1 MKQSKRNEK
10 LLSEVQR
17 VLKTIKNR
25 EVISNLKEVQ
35 IAFTDVDG
43 EGVVL
48 SMSINKKGKMKR
60 HYDYIGME
68 DFEDQLYDEPSQGL
82 LNRWTKTSSIQVTG
96 SIILL
101 RVR

>member
-1 MKQSKRNEK
+1 MKQSKRHRK

-17 VLKTIKNR
+17 VLKTVKDR
-25 EVISNLKEVQ
+25 EVISDLKEVQ

-68 DFEDQLYDEPSQGL
+68 DFEDQLYDAPAQGL
-82 LNRWTKTSSIQVTG
+82 LN
-96 SIILL
+96 
-101 RVR
+101 

>member
-1 MKQSKRNEK
+1 MKQSKRHKK

-17 VLKTIKNR
+17 VLRTIKER
-25 EVISNLKEVQ
+25 EIISDLKEVQ

-48 SMSINKKGKMKR
+48 AMSINKKGKMKR

-68 DFEDQLYDEPSQGL
+68 DFEDQLYDEPSRGL
-82 LNRWTKTSSIQVTG
+82 LN
-96 SIILL
+96 
-101 RVR
+101 

>member
-1 MKQSKRNEK
+1 MKQHKRHKK
-10 LLSEVQR
+10 LLYEVQR
-17 VLKTIKNR
+17 VLKTVKDR
-25 EVISNLKEVQ
+25 EVISDLKEVQ

-68 DFEDQLYDEPSQGL
+68 DFEDQYYDEPSQGL
-82 LNRWTKTSSIQVTG
+82 LN
-96 SIILL
+96 
-101 RVR
+101 

>member
-1 MKQSKRNEK
+1 MKQTKRHRK

-17 VLKTIKNR
+17 VLKTVKDR
-25 EVISNLKEVQ
+25 EIISDLKEVQ

-48 SMSINKKGKMKR
+48 SVSINKKGKMKC

-68 DFEDQLYDEPSQGL
+68 DFEDQLHDGPSHGL
-82 LNRWTKTSSIQVTG
+82 LN
-96 SIILL
+96 
-101 RVR
+101 

>member
-1 MKQSKRNEK
+1 MKQSKRHKK

-17 VLKTIKNR
+17 VLKTVKDR
-25 EVISNLKEVQ
+25 EVISDLKEVQ

-68 DFEDQLYDEPSQGL
+68 DFEDQYYDEPSQGL
-82 LNRWTKTSSIQVTG
+82 LN
-96 SIILL
+96 
-101 RVR
+101 

>member
-1 MKQSKRNEK
+1 MKQRKRHKK

-17 VLKTIKNR
+17 VLKTVKDR
-25 EVISNLKEVQ
+25 EVISDLKEVQ

-68 DFEDQLYDEPSQGL
+68 DFEDQLYDEPSRGL
-82 LNRWTKTSSIQVTG
+82 LN
-96 SIILL
+96 
-101 RVR
+101 

>member
-1 MKQSKRNEK
+1 MKQSKRHRK

-17 VLKTIKNR
+17 VLKTVKDR
-25 EVISNLKEVQ
+25 EVISDLKEVQ

-43 EGVVL
+43 EGLVL

-82 LNRWTKTSSIQVTG
+82 LN
-96 SIILL
+96 
-101 RVR
+101 

>member
-1 MKQSKRNEK
+1 MKQSKRHKK

-17 VLKTIKNR
+17 VLKTIKDR
-25 EVISNLKEVQ
+25 EVISDLKEVQ

-60 HYDYIGME
+60 HYDYIGMD
-68 DFEDQLYDEPSQGL
+68 DFEDQYYDEPSQGL
-82 LNRWTKTSSIQVTG
+82 LN
-96 SIILL
+96 
-101 RVR
+101 

>member
-1 MKQSKRNEK
+1 MKQRKRHKK

-17 VLKTIKNR
+17 VLKTVKDR
-25 EVISNLKEVQ
+25 EVISDLKEVQ

-68 DFEDQLYDEPSQGL
+68 DFEDQYYDEPSQGL
-82 LNRWTKTSSIQVTG
+82 LN
-96 SIILL
+96 
-101 RVR
+101 

>member
-1 MKQSKRNEK
+1 MKQRKRHKK

-17 VLKTIKNR
+17 VLRTVKDR
-25 EVISNLKEVQ
+25 EVISDLKEVQ

-68 DFEDQLYDEPSQGL
+68 DFEDQYYDEPSRGL
-82 LNRWTKTSSIQVTG
+82 LN
-96 SIILL
+96 
-101 RVR
+101 

>member
-1 MKQSKRNEK
+1 MKQSKRHRK

-17 VLKTIKNR
+17 VLKTVKDR
-25 EVISNLKEVQ
+25 EVISDLKEVQ

-68 DFEDQLYDEPSQGL
+68 DFEDQLNDEPSQGL
-82 LNRWTKTSSIQVTG
+82 LN
-96 SIILL
+96 
-101 RVR
+101 

>member
-1 MKQSKRNEK
+1 MKQRKRHKK

-17 VLKTIKNR
+17 VLRTIKER
-25 EVISNLKEVQ
+25 EVISDLKEVQ

-68 DFEDQLYDEPSQGL
+68 DFEDQLYDEPSRGL
-82 LNRWTKTSSIQVTG
+82 LN
-96 SIILL
+96 
-101 RVR
+101 

>member
-1 MKQSKRNEK
+1 MKQRKRHKK

-17 VLKTIKNR
+17 VLRTIKER
-25 EVISNLKEVQ
+25 EVISDLKEVQ

-68 DFEDQLYDEPSQGL
+68 DFEDQYYDEPSQGL
-82 LNRWTKTSSIQVTG
+82 LN
-96 SIILL
+96 
-101 RVR
+101 

>member
-1 MKQSKRNEK
+1 MKQSKRHKK

-17 VLKTIKNR
+17 VLKTVKDR
-25 EVISNLKEVQ
+25 EVISDLKEVQ

-68 DFEDQLYDEPSQGL
+68 DFEDQLHDVPSQGL
-82 LNRWTKTSSIQVTG
+82 LN
-96 SIILL
+96 
-101 RVR
+101 

>member
-1 MKQSKRNEK
+1 MKQTKRHKK

-17 VLKTIKNR
+17 VLKTVKDR
-25 EVISNLKEVQ
+25 EVISDLKEVQ

-48 SMSINKKGKMKR
+48 SVSINKKGKMKC

-68 DFEDQLYDEPSQGL
+68 DFEDQLYDAPSHGL
-82 LNRWTKTSSIQVTG
+82 LN
-96 SIILL
+96 
-101 RVR
+101 

>member
-1 MKQSKRNEK
+1 MKQSKRHKK

-17 VLKTIKNR
+17 VLRTIKER
-25 EVISNLKEVQ
+25 EVISDLKEVQ

-68 DFEDQLYDEPSQGL
+68 DFEDQLYDEPSRGL
-82 LNRWTKTSSIQVTG
+82 LN
-96 SIILL
+96 
-101 RVR
+101 

>member
-1 MKQSKRNEK
+1 MKQRKRHKK

-17 VLKTIKNR
+17 VLRTIKER
-25 EVISNLKEVQ
+25 EIISDLKEVQ

-68 DFEDQLYDEPSQGL
+68 DFEDQYYDEPSRGL
-82 LNRWTKTSSIQVTG
+82 LN
-96 SIILL
+96 
-101 RVR
+101 

>member
-1 MKQSKRNEK
+1 MKQRKRHRK

-17 VLKTIKNR
+17 VLKTVKDR
-25 EVISNLKEVQ
+25 EVISDLKEVQ

-68 DFEDQLYDEPSQGL
+68 DFEDQLYDEPSHGL
-82 LNRWTKTSSIQVTG
+82 LN
-96 SIILL
+96 
-101 RVR
+101 

>member
-1 MKQSKRNEK
+1 MKQTKRHKK

-17 VLKTIKNR
+17 VLKTVKDR
-25 EVISNLKEVQ
+25 EIISDLKEVQ

-48 SMSINKKGKMKR
+48 SVSINKKGKMKC

-68 DFEDQLYDEPSQGL
+68 DFEDQLHDGPSHGL
-82 LNRWTKTSSIQVTG
+82 LN
-96 SIILL
+96 
-101 RVR
+101 

>member
-1 MKQSKRNEK
+1 MKKHKRHKK

-17 VLKTIKNR
+17 VLRKIKER
-25 EVISNLKEVQ
+25 EIISELKEVQ

-48 SMSINKKGKMKR
+48 AMSINKKGKMKR

-68 DFEDQLYDEPSQGL
+68 DFEDQLYDEPSHGL
-82 LNRWTKTSSIQVTG
+82 LN
-96 SIILL
+96 
-101 RVR
+101 

>member
-1 MKQSKRNEK
+1 MKQRKRHKK

-17 VLKTIKNR
+17 VLRTIKER
-25 EVISNLKEVQ
+25 EIISDLKEVQ

-68 DFEDQLYDEPSQGL
+68 DFEDQYYDEPSQGL
-82 LNRWTKTSSIQVTG
+82 LN
-96 SIILL
+96 
-101 RVR
+101 

>member
-1 MKQSKRNEK
+1 MKQSKRHRK

-17 VLKTIKNR
+17 VLKTIKDR
-25 EVISNLKEVQ
+25 EVISDLKEVQ

-60 HYDYIGME
+60 HYDYIGMD
-68 DFEDQLYDEPSQGL
+68 DFEDQLYDEPSHGL
-82 LNRWTKTSSIQVTG
+82 LN
-96 SIILL
+96 
-101 RVR
+101 

>member
-1 MKQSKRNEK
+1 MKQSKRHKK

-17 VLKTIKNR
+17 VLKTVKDR
-25 EVISNLKEVQ
+25 EVISDLKEVQ

-60 HYDYIGME
+60 HYDYIGMD

-82 LNRWTKTSSIQVTG
+82 LN
-96 SIILL
+96 
-101 RVR
+101 

>member
-1 MKQSKRNEK
+1 MKQSKRHKK

-17 VLKTIKNR
+17 VLKTVKDR
-25 EVISNLKEVQ
+25 EVISDLKEVQ

-68 DFEDQLYDEPSQGL
+68 DFEDQLYDKPSQGL
-82 LNRWTKTSSIQVTG
+82 LN
-96 SIILL
+96 
-101 RVR
+101 

>member
-1 MKQSKRNEK
+1 MKQSKRHKK

-17 VLKTIKNR
+17 VLRTIKER
-25 EVISNLKEVQ
+25 EIISDLKEVQ

-82 LNRWTKTSSIQVTG
+82 LN
-96 SIILL
+96 
-101 RVR
+101 

>member
-1 MKQSKRNEK
+1 MKKHKRHKK

-17 VLKTIKNR
+17 VLKTVKDR
-25 EVISNLKEVQ
+25 EVISDLKEVQ

-68 DFEDQLYDEPSQGL
+68 DFEDQYYDEPSQGL
-82 LNRWTKTSSIQVTG
+82 LN
-96 SIILL
+96 
-101 RVR
+101 

>member
-48 SMSINKKGKMKR
+48 SVSISKKGKMKCQ
-60 HYDYIGME
+60 YDYIGME

-82 LNRWTKTSSIQVTG
+82 LN
-96 SIILL
+96 
-101 RVR
+101 

>member
-1 MKQSKRNEK
+1 MKQSKRHRK

-17 VLKTIKNR
+17 VLKTVKDR
-25 EVISNLKEVQ
+25 EVISDLKEVQ
-35 IAFTDVDG
+35 IAFTDIDG

-82 LNRWTKTSSIQVTG
+82 LN
-96 SIILL
+96 
-101 RVR
+101 

>member
-1 MKQSKRNEK
+1 MKQTKRHKK

-17 VLKTIKNR
+17 VLKTVKDR
-25 EVISNLKEVQ
+25 EVISDLKEVQ

-48 SMSINKKGKMKR
+48 SVSINKKGKMKC

-68 DFEDQLYDEPSQGL
+68 DFEDQLHDGPSHGL
-82 LNRWTKTSSIQVTG
+82 LN
-96 SIILL
+96 
-101 RVR
+101 

>member
-1 MKQSKRNEK
+1 MKQRKRHKK

-17 VLKTIKNR
+17 VLRKIKER
-25 EVISNLKEVQ
+25 EVISELKEVQ

-48 SMSINKKGKMKR
+48 AMSINKKGKMKR

-68 DFEDQLYDEPSQGL
+68 DFADQYYDEPAHGL
-82 LNRWTKTSSIQVTG
+82 LN
-96 SIILL
+96 
-101 RVR
+101 

>member
-1 MKQSKRNEK
+1 MKQSKRHRK

-17 VLKTIKNR
+17 VLKTVKDR
-25 EVISNLKEVQ
+25 EVISDLKEVQ
-35 IAFTDVDG
+35 IAFTDIDG

-60 HYDYIGME
+60 HYDYIGMD

-82 LNRWTKTSSIQVTG
+82 LN
-96 SIILL
+96 
-101 RVR
+101 

>member
-1 MKQSKRNEK
+1 MKQSKRHKK

-17 VLKTIKNR
+17 VLKTVKDR
-25 EVISNLKEVQ
+25 EVISDLKEVQ

-68 DFEDQLYDEPSQGL
+68 AFEDQLYDEPSQGL
-82 LNRWTKTSSIQVTG
+82 LN
-96 SIILL
+96 
-101 RVR
+101 

>member
-1 MKQSKRNEK
+1 MKQSKRHRK

-17 VLKTIKNR
+17 VLKTVKDR
-25 EVISNLKEVQ
+25 EVISDLKEVQ

-60 HYDYIGME
+60 HYDYSGME
-68 DFEDQLYDEPSQGL
+68 DFEDQLSDEPAHGL
-82 LNRWTKTSSIQVTG
+82 LN
-96 SIILL
+96 
-101 RVR
+101 

>member
-1 MKQSKRNEK
+1 MKQSKRHKK

-17 VLKTIKNR
+17 VLKTVKDR
-25 EVISNLKEVQ
+25 EVISDLKEVQ

-68 DFEDQLYDEPSQGL
+68 DFEDQSYDEPSQGL
-82 LNRWTKTSSIQVTG
+82 LN
-96 SIILL
+96 
-101 RVR
+101 

>member
-1 MKQSKRNEK
+1 MKQSKRHRK

-17 VLKTIKNR
+17 VLKTVKDR
-25 EVISNLKEVQ
+25 EVISDLKEVQ

-68 DFEDQLYDEPSQGL
+68 DFEDQSYDEPSQRL
-82 LNRWTKTSSIQVTG
+82 LN
-96 SIILL
+96 
-101 RVR
+101 